1 VRGVVDVAA
10 NARQTTKRRR
20 GGGSRARKEARA
32 KAPIAHLP
40 ALVREIPTYELLDE
54 EGVALVHDAAM
65 GIVEEVGVSF
75 GDAEALSL
83 WREAGAEIEGER
95 VHIPRE
101 LLLAL
106 VGLAPSEFTLHARNP
121 ERSVRIGGRHM
132 IFSPNGGAYIRDLNG
147 LRRRPV
153 RADLPDIVKL
163 VHCAAP
169 LHVTTGWPAIDLS
182 DVPVSARHLDQIY
195 CPFRYSDKPISANGY
210 TAAVAEDALNMCRIV
225 FGDAFLE
232 SKTLVTTLA
241 NCNSPL
247 KWDGTMLEGVKVF
260 ARAGQGVLCS
270 PFVIYGAS
278 TPPHALAAMAQVIA
292 EALSAVALI
301 QLIRPGTPAIFALAP
316 MGVSM
321 SSGAPTWGVPE
332 ISHLVYMSGQMARHY
347 DLPWRVLGPVSGSKI
362 ADFTAGQDAGIR
374 AHQAILAGCN
384 WITHCGGGLEDAMQ
398 LDMAKLMLDAELMEA
413 NYVLARGP
421 NRSDLREALRMFR
434 DLRDESHFLGAD
446 YTREHMP
453 FMPTLQDNEVHESWA
468 VKGSLDARARGRAA
482 ALSALERYADDP
494 PTLDPAIDEALLAF
508 VHGRE
513 KALGCERG
521 D

>member
-1 VRGVVDVAA
+1 MGTAV
-10 NARQTTKRRR
+10 NPRQQAKRRR

-32 KAPIAHLP
+32 KAPIRHLP
-40 ALVREIPTYELLDE
+40 ALVREIPAYELLDE

-65 GIVEEVGVSF
+65 EIVEEIGVTF
-75 GDAEALSL
+75 GDVEALAL
-83 WREAGAEIEGER
+83 WREAGADIKGEK

-106 VGLAPSEFTLHARNP
+106 ISKAPSEFTLHARNP
-121 ERSVRIGGRHM
+121 ARSVRIGGRHM
-132 IFSPNGGAYIRDLNG
+132 IFSPNGGAYIRDLSG
-147 LRRRPV
+147 ERRRPL

-169 LHVTTGWPAIDLS
+169 FHVTTGWPAIDLS
-182 DVPVSARHLDQIY
+182 DVPVPARHLDQIY

-210 TAAVAEDALNMCRIV
+210 TAAVAEDALQMCRIV
-225 FGDAFLE
+225 FGDDFMEAN
-232 SKTLVTTLA
+232 TVVTTLA

-247 KWDGTMLEGVKVF
+247 KWDGTMLEGLKVF

-278 TPPHALAAMAQVIA
+278 TPPHALGAMAQVIA
-292 EALSAVALI
+292 EALTAVALV

-321 SSGAPTWGVPE
+321 TSGAPTWGVPE
-332 ISHLVYMSGQMARHY
+332 ISHLVYLSGQMARHY
-347 DLPWRVLGPVSGSKI
+347 GLPWRVLGPVSGSKI
-362 ADFTAGQDAGIR
+362 ADFSAGQDAGIR
-374 AHQAILAGCN
+374 AHQAVLAGCN
-384 WITHCGGGLEDAMQ
+384 WITHCGGALEGAMQ

-421 NRSDLREALRMFR
+421 NRSDLQEALQMFR

-446 YTREHMP
+446 YTREHLP
-453 FMPTLQDNEVHESWA
+453 FMPLLQDNEVHATWA
-468 VKGSLDARARGRAA
+468 AKGSKDAYARGREA
-482 ALSALERYADDP
+482 ALKALERYADDP
-494 PTLDPAIDEALLAF
+494 PTLDLAIDEALQAF
-508 VHGRE
+508 VRDRE
-513 KALGCERG
+513 RTLGYARE